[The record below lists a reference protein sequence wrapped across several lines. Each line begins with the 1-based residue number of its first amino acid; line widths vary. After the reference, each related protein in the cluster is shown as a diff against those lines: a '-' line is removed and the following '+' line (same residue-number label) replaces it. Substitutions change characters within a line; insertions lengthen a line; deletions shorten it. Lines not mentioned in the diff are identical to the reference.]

1 MKLWSLALVL
11 AILLCG
17 CGVITPDVTIPTQPA
32 ETTAPTQP
40 TSTQPAPTEESTLPP
55 ETEAPGWP
63 EGSVEDQT
71 DGALLSWN
79 LKDSA
84 IDGFCFMGQELLLFY
99 NNGFSTELRLLS
111 TEDMQVKASAKLK
124 GNISYY
130 DAGSWQVT
138 EAGFAYYATSLKK
151 IILLDD
157 QLQEARS
164 VPVPEDIKEKTVISR
179 NLEKAYYLDGWKINS
194 LDLQSGES
202 KLLAEIGETV
212 SGLQLLFDDTVL
224 MYRDPWGKTLF
235 LSAQTGQVIGT
246 GGWIDGII
254 TDEDHYF
261 LAQVTDDHQE
271 YLFGTFGEQP
281 VAFIPDKVFLYSY
294 NGYLPKSNAVVF
306 RNERDT
312 KNTFDYYDLT
322 TGKRIASM
330 SVDLGSVQWCTSMQE
345 DASGEYIWFA
355 TKDANYENTK
365 LYRWEVGATTIA
377 DDQVYTGNRW
387 TESNPNWEGIA
398 QCRARADA
406 MEEEYGVE
414 ILLHTE
420 AKVPYG
426 YGIKYL
432 YQVNIIQD
440 SLDSLEEE
448 LASYPEG
455 FFKALGKV
463 SQNGKIQISL
473 ARGIVTYSDW
483 EYYDCMQYWQ
493 SGNACI
499 VVQCDAYKAGRL
511 VNRGIGFLLEGIL
524 EDEGYMEAWEGC
536 NPKGF
541 EYASDPIRYDY
552 LGYEFIDSGSMQ
564 SRSYDVAALFEYAM
578 MNGTGNHFNGEG
590 IQKKLAVLCRC
601 LREAFD
607 LNRDALLPWEQYLST
622 T

>member
-1 MKLWSLALVL
+1 MKLWSLALIL

-32 ETTAPTQP
+32 ETTEPTQP

-138 EAGFAYYATSLKK
+138 ESGFAYYATSLKK
-151 IILLDD
+151 IIFLDD

-164 VPVPEDIKEKTVISR
+164 VPVPEDIKEKAVISR

-202 KLLAEIGETV
+202 KLLAEKGETV

-235 LSAQTGQVIGT
+235 LSTQTGQVIGT

-365 LYRWEVGATTIA
+365 LYRWEVGATPIA

-387 TESNPNWEGIA
+387 TESNPDWEGIA

-406 MEEEYGVE
+406 MEEKYGIE

-483 EYYDCMQYWQ
+483 EYYDCMQHWQ
-493 SGNACI
+493 NGNACI

-524 EDEGYMEAWEGC
+524 EDEGYMEVWEGC

-541 EYASDPIRYDY
+541 EYASDPKRYDY